1 MRFIKKFSGV
11 FIVLTFALVAIQY
24 QQMDIHAFSSG
35 SPGGRT
41 GSPGDGQTCRT
52 CHSGAAPTTLSDA
65 IDTDIPAEGYTPGET
80 YNITASISEQGR
92 SMFGFELTSE
102 TENRNKQGQWIVT
115 NASQNRLTNSN
126 SAVTHSSGGR
136 SGSGSKTWQ
145 MQWKAPEVNVG
156 AITFYAALMAANGN
170 GGNSGDNLYVAQKT
184 VQAKQTTS
192 VKNLKEDISV
202 ELFPNPV
209 TSFVTLRLPQDF
221 NEDYGVYLIDAGGVV
236 RAFYENQAHSRQ
248 VKIDVSQLASG
259 NYFLRIFSDNFT
271 ASKPFVKS

>member
-11 FIVLTFALVAIQY
+11 FIVLIFALVAIQY

-92 SMFGFELTSE
+92 NMFAFELTSE
-102 TENRNKQGQWIVT
+102 TANRGKQGQWIVT
-115 NASQNRLTNSN
+115 NTSQNRLTNSN
-126 SAVTHSSGGR
+126 RAITHSSGGR